1 MVKTV
6 QKPKWFTSERHKEA
20 VSHVEAVLYEYPE
33 DKYLYIEF
41 IKWLGDD
48 NYKID
53 SREAPIPGRRW
64 DEWYGMLNLKRYRAT
79 S

>member
-33 DKYLYIEF
+33 NNYSYTEFVKPVAVLKDRTFFNGNGLYTTV
-41 IKWLGDD
+41 
-48 NYKID
+48 
-53 SREAPIPGRRW
+53 PGSQNH
-64 DEWYGMLNLKRYRAT
+64 YFLSLKDVHP
-79 S
+79 